1 MVEGTR
7 MLGGPIKSRF
17 MWQQHGRNYIM
28 TRLVVKKKRMEE
40 AFALQW
46 A

>member
-1 MVEGTR
+1 MAEGTR
-7 MLGGPIKSRF
+7 MLGGPIRSRS
-17 MWQQHGRNYIM
+17 MWRQHGRNYIM
-28 TRLVVKKKRMEE
+28 TRLVVKKRMEK